1 MIEWYWALTLIMG
14 GFMTLVILGVP
25 IVFAFFAV
33 NIVGTWSLMGGPSG
47 LRQMVNSMY
56 EGISVFTLLPITLF
70 VLMGEILFRSGVASK
85 MIDTLDKWIGNLP
98 GRLSLLAV
106 TSGAMTSALSGAS
119 IGSTAM
125 LGATLVPHMR
135 SRGYSAEMSV
145 GPILGSGGLAI
156 MIPPS
161 GLAVIL
167 AVLANVSVG
176 RMLMAII
183 LPGVL
188 MAVLYAAWVVLRCS
202 LRPDLAPAYASP
214 PLRLV
219 AKLLLTLKYII
230 PLTFLIFLVIGVIFL
245 GVATPTEAAALGA
258 AGAVLVGAFYGK
270 LSVAV
275 MVDSV
280 ASTLR
285 VAIMVLVILAAAQS
299 FSQILAFTGVNRNLA
314 AMIAG
319 LDIAPILIILLM
331 QIIVLLL
338 GGFISGVPLMMITV
352 PVFLPVVTTLGYDP
366 IWFLVLLLI
375 NIEMAQTTPPFGVLL
390 FVMKGVVP
398 SDISM
403 GTIMKAAI
411 PFLICDAI
419 AIAAI
424 MAFPQIVLWLPYVAF

>member
-25 IVFAFFAV
+25 IVFAFFAI
-33 NIVGTWSLMGGPSG
+33 NIVGTWSLMGGASG

-85 MIDTLDKWIGNLP
+85 MIDALDKWIGNLP

-106 TSGAMTSALSGAS
+106 LSGAMTAALSGAS

-125 LGATLVPHMR
+125 LGSTLVPHMR
-135 SRGYSAEMSV
+135 ARGYSTEMSV

-183 LPGVL
+183 VPGLL
-188 MAVLYAAWVVLRCS
+188 MAVLYAGWVILRCT
-202 LRPDLAPAYASP
+202 LRPDLAPAYDSP
-214 PLRLV
+214 PMRFV
-219 AKLLLTLKYII
+219 AKLLLSLKYVI
-230 PLTFLIFLVIGVIFL
+230 PLSFLVFLVIGVIFL
-245 GVATPTEAAALGA
+245 GVATPTEAAALGS
-258 AGAVLVGAFYGK
+258 AGAMLVGALYGRLS
-270 LSVAV
+270 LSV
-275 MVDSV
+275 MVAAV

-299 FSQILAFTGVNRNLA
+299 FSQILAFTGANRNLA
-314 AMIAG
+314 ATIAG
-319 LDIAPILIILLM
+319 LDLAPILIILLM
-331 QIIVLLL
+331 QGIVLVL
-338 GGFISGVPLMMITV
+338 GGFISGVPLMMITI
-352 PVFLPVVTTLGYDP
+352 PVFMPVVTTLGYDP

-375 NIEMAQTTPPFGVLL
+375 NIEMSQTTPPFGVLL
-390 FVMKGVVP
+390 FVMKGVAPPDV
-398 SDISM
+398 
-403 GTIMKAAI
+403 TIGAIIRAAV
-411 PFLICDAI
+411 PFLVCDAI
-419 AIAAI
+419 AIGAI
-424 MAFPQIVLWLPYVAF
+424 MAFPQLALWLPSVAF